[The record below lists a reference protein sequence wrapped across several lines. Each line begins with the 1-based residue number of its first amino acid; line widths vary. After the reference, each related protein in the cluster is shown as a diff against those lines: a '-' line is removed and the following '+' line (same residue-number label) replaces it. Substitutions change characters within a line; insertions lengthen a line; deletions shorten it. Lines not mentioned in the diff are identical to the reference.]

1 MIFYIAVSFITFLV
15 YAFDK
20 SKAKKG
26 EWRTQ
31 ESTLHL
37 LGLIG
42 GWPGAALAQEVLR
55 HKSKK
60 TKFRVVFWLTV
71 VVNIIAL
78 GWLTSNQGEA
88 ALNAFI

>member
-60 TKFRVVFWLTV
+60 TKFRIIFWLTV
-71 VVNIIAL
+71 LINIAVL
-78 GWLTSNQGEA
+78 GWFTSTQSEA
-88 ALNAFI
+88 VFNVFI